1 MKIPAGIIM
10 EKMRRER
17 RESEMEEARRIPLIP
32 FDEMLESPTN
42 AQREK
47 EREKVIVIEL

>member
-1 MKIPAGIIM
+1 MKIPVGIIM

-17 RESEMEEARRIPLIP
+17 RKRDGGGAPHTSDPL
-32 FDEMLESPTN
+32 DEMLESPTN